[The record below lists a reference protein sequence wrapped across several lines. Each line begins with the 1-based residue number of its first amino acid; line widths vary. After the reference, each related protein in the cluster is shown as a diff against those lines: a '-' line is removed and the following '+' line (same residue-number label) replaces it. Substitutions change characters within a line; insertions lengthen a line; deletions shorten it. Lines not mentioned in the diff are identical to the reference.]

1 MKKAGVLMCTAVMC
15 VAMLTACGSAD
26 AEIKQ
31 TDEKI
36 TTTTT
41 ATTTTVATTTVNPD
55 ELKREHLKNEAK
67 SVFELIKEY
76 GFKAP
81 DSFPDADVF
90 YVYTERFRN
99 NDDFNAGNFQNSPE
113 LYEELKKYYADKQD
127 DYIIQIRMNRGEFFY
142 VIVAYKDDAEKADK
156 TDSLWENIISASYY
170 G

>member
-1 MKKAGVLMCTAVMC
+1 MKKIWGLMCTAVMC
-15 VAMLTACGSAD
+15 VAMLTACEEAD
-26 AEIKQ
+26 AKNKE
-31 TDEKI
+31 T
-36 TTTTT
+36 
-41 ATTTTVATTTVNPD
+41 TTTTVATTTVNPD

-142 VIVAYKDDAEKADK
+142 VIVAYKDDAEKEDK
-156 TDSLWENIISASYY
+156 TDSLWENIVSVAYY